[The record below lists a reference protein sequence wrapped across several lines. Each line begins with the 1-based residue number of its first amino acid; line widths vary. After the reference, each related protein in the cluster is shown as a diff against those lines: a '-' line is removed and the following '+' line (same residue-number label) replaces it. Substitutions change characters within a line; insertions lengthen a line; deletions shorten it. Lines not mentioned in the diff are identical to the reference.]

1 MKNTFST
8 NEFNNHLTDSV
19 KHICK
24 EKQLTFDKDKDR
36 GEAFSIW
43 CIELLKNLN
52 NLEDDSED
60 ILMGGSSDLKID
72 FVLQDETEKIIY
84 LVQTKFVS
92 MGKRAKKRGD
102 VNIEDLEIFSQR
114 HDKLRDSDWVRKYGN
129 TTITGKLLDYKDLI
143 EDGFKFNFFYIT
155 TGNAT
160 ERADEIIKNY
170 NLKYEELNE
179 EVNVELI
186 DFTRLKEI
194 YTNSLSSEQ
203 SIPDV
208 ISFDI
213 PEDKFIIKEEP
224 RKTLLAIVKGSSIIN
239 LYKQHRKGIFTWNI
253 RGHLGGDKGI
263 NKNIKKT
270 ALESPEDFYYY
281 NNGISAVCTG
291 FDLDGNKL
299 TANKFQIINGA
310 QTVGS
315 LFLARDKAS
324 NSELLLKV
332 TVSGSVSTEKGFNAD
347 IIKFNNTQ
355 NKVNLSDFRSNDKIQ
370 ELIEKNF
377 SKSKATSINGIIYL
391 RKRGIKKKAG
401 MTNITLENLARIRY
415 GYLHNPCEVIS
426 NAKSLWDNEKNGRYN
441 KAFGFDNE
449 IPDIIAE
456 ENFNNTFVLPVCLYE
471 FIEDECKEKS
481 KDESFKDIKRFK
493 FHLLS
498 LSKILIDHLLKN
510 QKNSVNIS
518 KLIKDKEYMKIFIKR
533 FLKDTIP
540 IITDMINSAYADIKE
555 GKNVSINAPLRD
567 LQINRNKWNNMI
579 KNFETRLKL
588 MNNKEIKEY
597 CSK

>member
-1 MKNTFST
+1 MKKSFGV
-8 NEFNNHLTDSV
+8 NEFQNTLIDSV
-19 KHICK
+19 RIICK
-24 EKQLTFDKDKDR
+24 EQQLNFDGDKDR

-43 CIELLKNLN
+43 CIQLLKDIN
-52 NLEDDSED
+52 NLEDDSDD

-84 LVQTKFVS
+84 LVQTKFAS

-102 VNIEDLEIFSQR
+102 VDIDDLEIFCKR
-114 HDKLRDSDWVRKYGN
+114 HEKLQDSEWVRKYGN
-129 TTITGKLLDYKDLI
+129 KTISSKLLDYKELV

-155 TGNAT
+155 TANAT
-160 ERADEIIKNY
+160 DRAEEIVKEQMKN
-170 NLKYEELNE
+170 YEELKE
-179 EVNVELI
+179 EVNIELI
-186 DFTRLKEI
+186 DFTKLKEL
-194 YTNSLSSEQ
+194 YANSLSSEQ

-208 ISFDI
+208 VSFDI
-213 PEDKFIIKEEP
+213 PKDKFIIKNEP

-239 LYKQHRKGIFTWNI
+239 LYKQHKKGIFTWNI

-270 ALESPEDFYYY
+270 AEENPDDFYYY

-291 FDLDGNKL
+291 FEIDGNKI

-315 LFLARDKAS
+315 LYLARDKS
-324 NSELLLKV
+324 PNSELLLKV

-370 ELIEKNF
+370 EIIEKTF
-377 SKSKATSINGIIYL
+377 SKTKATSINGILYL
-391 RKRGIKKKAG
+391 RKRGIKKKSG
-401 MTNITLENLARIRY
+401 FTNITLENLARIRY

-426 NAKSLWDNEKNGRYN
+426 NAKSLWDNEKGGKYN
-441 KAFGFDNE
+441 KAFGFNNE
-449 IPDIIAE
+449 IQEIITE
-456 ENFNNTFVLPVCLYE
+456 ENFNNTFVLPVCLFD

-481 KDESFKDIKRFK
+481 KDEAFKDIKRFK

-498 LSKILIDHLLKN
+498 LSRILIDHLLEN
-510 QKNSVNIS
+510 QKNSVNIQ
-518 KLIKDKEYMKIFIKR
+518 KLIKDKQYMKIFINR
-533 FLKDTIP
+533 FLKDSIP

-555 GKNVSINAPLRD
+555 GKSSSINAPLRD
-567 LQINRNKWNNMI
+567 LQINKNKWNTMI

-597 CSK
+597 CVN

>member
-1 MKNTFST
+1 MKTTFST
-8 NEFNNHLTDSV
+8 NEFNNHLIDSV
-19 KHICK
+19 RTVCK
-24 EKQLTFDKDKDR
+24 DNQLVFDKDKDR

-43 CIELLKNLN
+43 CVELLKNIN

-102 VNIEDLEIFSQR
+102 VNIDDLEIFSQR
-114 HDKLRDSDWVRKYGN
+114 HEKLKDATWLREKGN
-129 TTITGKLLDYKDLI
+129 QTIAGKLADYKELV
-143 EDGFKFNFFYIT
+143 EDGFKFNFLYIT
-155 TGNAT
+155 TANAT
-160 ERADEIIKNY
+160 ERADEIIKEQ
-170 NLKYEELNE
+170 NLKYEDLKE
-179 EVNVELI
+179 EVNIELI

-194 YTNSLSSEQ
+194 YTNSLSSDQ
-203 SIPDV
+203 AIPEIV
-208 ISFDI
+208 SFDI

-270 ALESPEDFYYY
+270 ALENPEDFYYY

-291 FDLDGNKL
+291 FDVEGNKL

-377 SKSKATSINGIIYL
+377 SKTKATSVNGIIYL

-401 MTNITLENLARIRY
+401 MTNITLESLARIRY
-415 GYLHNPCEVIS
+415 GYLHNPCDVIS

-441 KAFGFDNE
+441 KAFGFDDE
-449 IPDIIAE
+449 IPEIIAE
-456 ENFNNTFVLPVCLYE
+456 DNFNKTFVLPVCLYE

-481 KDESFKDIKRFK
+481 KDEAFKDLKRFK

-498 LSKILIDHLLKN
+498 LSRILLDHLLDK
-510 QKNSVNIS
+510 QKDSVNIS
-518 KLIKDKEYMKIFIKR
+518 KLIKDSKYMKVFVNK

-540 IITDMINSAYADIKE
+540 IITDMINSAYVDIKE
-555 GKNVSINAPLRD
+555 GKSISINAPLRD
-567 LQINRNKWNNMI
+567 LQINRNKWNNMV

-588 MNNKEIKEY
+588 MTNKEIKDY
-597 CSK
+597 CLK